1 MPRTPR
7 VFVEG
12 GIDDVDDRL
21 AVRNA
26 KVQTT

>member
-1 MPRTPR
+1 M

-12 GIDDVDDRL
+12 GVCHVDDRL

-26 KVQTT
+26 GVRGT